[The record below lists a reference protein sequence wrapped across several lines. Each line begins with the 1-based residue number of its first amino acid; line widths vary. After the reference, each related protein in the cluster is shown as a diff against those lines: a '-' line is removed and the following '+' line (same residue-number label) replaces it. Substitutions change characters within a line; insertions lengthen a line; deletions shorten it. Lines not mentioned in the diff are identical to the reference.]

1 MISKVALLIG
11 CVAAFAPFAVVH
23 AEEEAAAAPKVNAEM
38 AEAIKYIE
46 ALVDNGYP
54 DFAEPLI
61 ADTKKK
67 WPDSDAMLFAI
78 EIRGMLSMGKFEE
91 AEKRIASLPD
101 RKSTKFW
108 AARLEVAN
116 NYFARN
122 RKADGI
128 KIYEEFF
135 TLFPT
140 APKDIAEFYNNA
152 CYAYGQLL
160 YADKQYAKAAARY
173 EELLKTLDKNSDTWL
188 DLANETAKMYLKL
201 ADDNE
206 GGSRA
211 TWISNADKI
220 VSKLLWRN
228 DAPVFFGMAVSM
240 KAHIAELK
248 GNAKRAEEL
257 IEEFMSQLTDIHDQ
271 LVAADPDGSKGYV
284 KLSPLPECLYLQ
296 AKLLWKSAQEEYK
309 KPKRNDEQVK
319 AFMFGA
325 KGKDGKRDGH
335 GAFQMAVNVF
345 LNYEMSPWS
354 PAAGELSEEVREFAE
369 KAYKAKIKTVVTK
382 EQLDK
387 ARARQFK
394 AANDFFLADQYKEA
408 VAAYYEVLAKYP
420 ELPDSAA
427 AVGRVIS
434 CLQDMIVE
442 EQNEDLKAEYRMD
455 CDAIE
460 NYVAERFAGSK
471 DRMVMI
477 NGGNATISAA
487 AKEQERKEL
496 GRADALYTK
505 FFLNYT
511 DHPNAAPM
519 CQARAMQFQKDEKYL
534 DAIKYWEIIEQNY
547 TNTVQYVPAIA
558 QIAYCYGKLDD
569 TKKQVAYL
577 NKYLP
582 IEKVA
587 INRLTAQMMLA
598 QMYQKAGLDILN
610 SADTNSTPEA
620 VTAAEKAGSAQI
632 IRAIQQFTRFSAE
645 TEKAIADPAT
655 TKIDKE
661 KYTYL
666 REAALFLTADCYRRI
681 NRPESALEKMRQR
694 AVDSYQAYIN
704 AYPNG
709 QFVRTA
715 YVQLGTIYTAM
726 GDVAKSKEALDAL
739 SQKFPDSEEAK
750 NAMPRLAKNLIEMG
764 KKREGT
770 DIYAQMLRTDGKYT
784 AGQFL
789 NAGEALIEAR
799 SWDLANQ
806 AFEKAERMAATN
818 QSTVVAKA
826 RLGKAKTSFKQG
838 SLAEAREALDLF
850 LQDKKM
856 SKMLIA
862 ADANFLLVEVASAQ
876 GKTEKD
882 ADMRKKYFGAA
893 VGALGKVRGYWK
905 GKPQWEQDKLDLLSG
920 DVVIRRMEAEKA
932 MGLNEEAME
941 TCGAAASKFQVFIQA
956 HSPSDAMPFDKM
968 ELGAQNNLEEAYS
981 KLLPLMVELIKVQK
995 EPEDRKAQANKVV
1008 ELAEEYEKLF
1018 PNGKNKMVIVNSK
1031 NQAMADGGTSQPK
1044 DEPAAEAAP
1053 DAEKEAPAAEEKPAE
1068 EAAPAAEEKP
1078 AEEAAPAAETE
1089 ESKGE

>member
-1 MISKVALLIG
+1 MISKVALVIG
-11 CVAAFAPFAVVH
+11 CAAVFAPFAAVCAD
-23 AEEEAAAAPKVNAEM
+23 AEEAEAEAAVAAPKVNPEM
-38 AEAIKYIE
+38 TEAVKYIE
-46 ALVDNGYP
+46 ALVDNGFP

-61 ADTKKK
+61 AEAKKK
-67 WPDSDAMLFAI
+67 WPESDAVLFAI
-78 EIRGMLSMGKFEE
+78 EIRGMLSMMKFED

-135 TLFPT
+135 NLFPT
-140 APKDIAEFYNNA
+140 APKDIVEFYNNA

-173 EELLKTLDKNSDTWL
+173 EELLKSLDKGSDTWL
-188 DLANETAKMYLKL
+188 DLASETAKMYLKL
-201 ADDNE
+201 ADDAT
-206 GGSRA
+206 GGSREG
-211 TWISNADKI
+211 WVKSADKI
-220 VSKLLWRN
+220 VSKLLWRS

-257 IEEFMSQLTDIHDQ
+257 IEEFMDQLLDIHDQ
-271 LVAADPDGSKGYV
+271 LVAADPDGSKGFV

-296 AKLLWKSAQEEYK
+296 AKLLWKAAQEEFK
-309 KPKRNDEQVK
+309 KPKRNDELVK
-319 AFMFGA
+319 SFLFGA
-325 KGKDGKRDGH
+325 KGKDGKRDAH
-335 GAFQMAVNVF
+335 GAFKLAVNVF

-354 PAAGELSEEVREFAE
+354 PDAGELSEEIRAFAE
-369 KAYKAKIKTVVTK
+369 KTYKAKIGVAITP
-382 EQLDK
+382 EQLKK

-394 AANDFFLADQYKEA
+394 TANDFFLVDQYKEA
-408 VAAYYEVLAKYP
+408 VAAYYEVLAKFP
-420 ELPDSAA
+420 ELPESAD
-427 AVGRVIS
+427 AVGRMIT
-434 CLQDMIVE
+434 CLQNLIVE
-442 EQNEDLKAEYRMD
+442 EKDEALKAEYRLD

-460 NYVAERFAGSK
+460 NYVSERFAGAK

-477 NGGNATISAA
+477 NGGNATALAA
-487 AKEQERKEL
+487 AKEQEIKDF

-511 DHPNAAPM
+511 KHPNAAPM
-519 CQARAMQFQKDEKYL
+519 CQARAMNFQKEERYF
-534 DAIKYWEIIEQNY
+534 DAIKYWEIIENNY

-558 QIAYCYGKLDD
+558 QLAYCWGKLDD
-569 TKKQVAYL
+569 TAKQVAYL

-598 QMYQKAGLDILN
+598 QMYQKSGLDIL
-610 SADTNSTPEA
+610 AGAETNATPEA
-620 VTAAEKAGSAQI
+620 VAAAEKAGSVQI
-632 IRAIQQFTRFSAE
+632 IRAIQQFQKFSAE

-655 TKIDKE
+655 SKVDKE

-666 REAALFLTADCYRRI
+666 REAALFLTGDCYRRI
-681 NRPESALEKMRQR
+681 NRPESALETMRKK
-694 AVDSYQAYIN
+694 AAESFQAYID
-704 AYPNG
+704 AYPEG
-709 QFVRTA
+709 KFVKTA
-715 YVQLGTIYTAM
+715 YVQLGTIYTVL
-726 GDVAKSKEALDAL
+726 GEVEKSREALDAL
-739 SQKFPDSEEAK
+739 SKKFPDSEEAK
-750 NAMPRLAKNLIEMG
+750 DAMPRLAKNLVEMG

-784 AGQFL
+784 ANQFL

-806 AFEKAERMAATN
+806 AFEKAARMAATN
-818 QSTVVAKA
+818 QFAVVAKA
-826 RLGKAKTSFKQG
+826 RLGQAKTSFRQG

-856 SKMLIA
+856 SKMFIA

-882 ADMRKKYFGAA
+882 DNLRKKYFGAA
-893 VGALGKVRGYWK
+893 VGALGKVRSYWK
-905 GKPQWEQDKLDLLSG
+905 REGRPQWEQDRLDLLSG
-920 DVVIRRMEAEKA
+920 EVVIRRMEAEKA
-932 MGLNEEAME
+932 MELKEAAME

-956 HSPSDAMPFDKM
+956 HGPSEAVPFDKM
-968 ELGAQNNLEEAYS
+968 EIGAQNNLEEAYS
-981 KLLPLMVELIKVQK
+981 KLLPLMVELVKVQEK
-995 EPEDRKAQANKVV
+995 SEDRKAQADKVV
-1008 ELAEEYEKLF
+1008 ELADEYDKLF
-1018 PNGKNKMVIVNSK
+1018 PNGKHRIAIINCR
-1031 NQAMADGGTSQPK
+1031 NQAMADGGASK
-1044 DEPAAEAAP
+1044 A
-1053 DAEKEAPAAEEKPAE
+1053 
-1068 EAAPAAEEKP
+1068 EAAPAAES
-1078 AEEAAPAAETE
+1078 APVDEPE